1 MSVPAQADDD
11 HAASARAARA
21 RLTPR
26 RLKEANIA
34 AVSTTAFVGI
44 GSNLGDR
51 ESNLTRAIELL
62 SAEDA
67 IEVSGVSEI
76 RETEPV
82 GPVEQ
87 GPFLNGAVR
96 LETDLAPR
104 ALLGRLLAIEERMG
118 RVRAERF
125 GPRTIDLD
133 LLLYG
138 DEVVDEPGLT
148 VPHPRLHER
157 RFALE
162 PLADLDPGLTIP
174 GLQPISALLA
184 ELE

>member
-1 MSVPAQADDD
+1 MMTPSRFK
-11 HAASARAARA
+11 AA
-21 RLTPR
+21 
-26 RLKEANIA
+26 KIA
-34 AVSTTAFVGI
+34 AVANTAFVGI

-51 ESNLTRAIELL
+51 EENVRKAVELL
-62 SAEDA
+62 AAEAGIDVVA
-67 IEVSGVSEI
+67 VSEI

-87 GPFLNGAVR
+87 GPFLNGAVQVETELTPR
-96 LETDLAPR
+96 ELLE
-104 ALLGRLLAIEERMG
+104 RLLSIELQLG
-118 RVRAERF
+118 RVRRERW

-138 DEVVDEPGLT
+138 DHFVQQPGLT

-162 PLADLDPGLTIP
+162 PLSDLAPSLEIP
-174 GLQPISALLA
+174 GKGSISTLLA

>member
-1 MSVPAQADDD
+1 
-11 HAASARAARA
+11 
-21 RLTPR
+21 LT
-26 RLKEANIA
+26 
-34 AVSTTAFVGI
+34 TTAFVGI

-51 ESNLTRAIELL
+51 ESHLSRAVELL
-62 SAEDA
+62 STADN
-67 IEVSGVSEI
+67 IEVSAVSQI

-87 GPFLNGAVR
+87 GPFLNAAVR
-96 LETDLAPR
+96 VETELAPR
-104 ALLGRLLAIEERMG
+104 ELLHLLLDIEERMG
-118 RVRAERF
+118 RVRRERF

-148 VPHPRLHER
+148 VPHPRLTER

-162 PLADLDPGLTIP
+162 PLSDLDPGLTIP
-174 GLQPISALLA
+174 GSGPISALLA

>member
-1 MSVPAQADDD
+1 
-11 HAASARAARA
+11 
-21 RLTPR
+21 
-26 RLKEANIA
+26 
-34 AVSTTAFVGI
+34 VSKSAFVGI

-51 ESNLTRAIELL
+51 EGNLRRAIKLL
-62 SAEDA
+62 SAEDGVDVVA
-67 IEVSGVSEI
+67 VSEI
-76 RETEPV
+76 RETDPV

-96 LETDLAPR
+96 IETDLAPR
-104 ALLGRLLAIEERMG
+104 ELLERLLAVEERLG
-118 RVRAERF
+118 RVRRERW

-138 DEVVDEPGLT
+138 DDVVDEPGLA

-162 PLADLDPGLTIP
+162 PLADLDPGLEIP
-174 GLQPISALLA
+174 GKGPISALLA